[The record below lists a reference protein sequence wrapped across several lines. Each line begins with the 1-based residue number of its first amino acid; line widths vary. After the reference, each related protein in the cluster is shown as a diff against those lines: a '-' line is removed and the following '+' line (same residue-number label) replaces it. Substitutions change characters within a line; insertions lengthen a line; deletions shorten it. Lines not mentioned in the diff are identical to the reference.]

1 MLGRRWIGNDEVH
14 ISDNVEPEEL
24 RQGEKASALV
34 MNNHFKIKN
43 KDRMKEWFQL
53 FGTKFGSEDPVSV
66 KCWEEI
72 DGNCDKQAL
81 EWSIKAKVDEMIA
94 MKDKQK
100 QWNEQLQKQ
109 KKEKEAK
116 Q

>member
-1 MLGRRWIGNDEVH
+1 
-14 ISDNVEPEEL
+14 
-24 RQGEKASALV
+24 

-53 FGTKFGSEDPVSV
+53 FSTKFGSEDPVSV

-100 QWNEQLQKQ
+100 QWNEQL
-109 KKEKEAK
+109 
-116 Q
+116 